1 MGGGPWLDGRMRMA
15 HAAIGYAASS
25 IDNPPD
31 TYAHVAQTALDA
43 LTALVDDV
51 RSGRQIKG
59 GIALRA
65 P

>member
-1 MGGGPWLDGRMRMA
+1 MRMA
-15 HAAIGYAASS
+15 NAAIGYAAGS

-31 TYAHVAQTALDA
+31 TYAHVARTALDA

-59 GIALRA
+59 GIPVQAL
-65 P
+65 